1 MAEKF
6 LIIKSLIILIFYFKI
21 LKLIDIDVCF
31 ILNVIDNYIIE
42 YTTKFYKIDIFK
54 YNNIFYL
61 IKVY

>member
-1 MAEKF
+1 VAEKF